1 MDKPKSRAEQ
11 FEKLKEL
18 TRDIQICMLTTVEPD
33 GTLRSRP
40 MQSQDTDENGDLWFF
55 TSAQSGKVSETRSDP
70 RVNLGFAS
78 GDRQRYVSVSGK
90 ATLVRDPVKAKELW
104 KPILKA
110 WFPGGLEDPNLA
122 LLRVSIEEAEYWDD
136 KANRMVSFLRM
147 VHSAVTGAEYEA
159 EHGRLKA

>member
-1 MDKPKSRAEQ
+1 MDKAKTRAEQ

-18 TRDIQICMLTTVEPD
+18 TKDIAICMLTSVEPD
-33 GTLRSRP
+33 GSLRSRP
-40 MQSQDTDENGDLWFF
+40 MQAQDTDENGDLWFF
-55 TSAQSGKVSETRSDP
+55 TSAESGKVAETKADP

-78 GDRQRYVSVSGK
+78 GDRQRYVSVSGR
-90 ATLVRDPVKAKELW
+90 ATLVRDPAKAKELW

-122 LLRVSIEEAEYWDD
+122 LLKVTIDEAEYWDD

-147 VHSAVTGAEYEA
+147 VESAVTGKQYEA
-159 EHGRLKA
+159 EHARLKT